1 MSAAETRS
9 GPGRFMVFEPRAAAA
24 AAGTASRTSA
34 LGRAP
39 GSGRL
44 HGSFTVGDMS
54 TAQIEIADAVSE
66 WHPEGTWLNTAS
78 YGLPP
83 DRAWEALRAA
93 LEDWR
98 GGRTSWEHW
107 GDATDGARG
116 GFAALVGVAPDTVA
130 TGATVSELVGLVAAS
145 IPDRAR
151 VLAPD
156 IDFASVL
163 FPFMVQER
171 RGVQLRLVPPSRLA
185 DSIDASSDVVAF
197 SAAQMATGEVADLE
211 AIAAAAAAHGA
222 LTLGDA
228 TQACGWL
235 PIDATR
241 FDVVVCHAYKWLMS
255 PRGTAFMA
263 LGADSLERIVPA
275 AAGWWAGDDP
285 HTSYFGPPLRLAR
298 DARRLDASPA
308 WFSWVGTQPAL
319 ELVAAIG
326 VEAINAHDVAL
337 ANRFRAGLG
346 LEPSDSAIVVADVP
360 GGRDRLERAGITAAE
375 RGGRLRTSWHLYNT
389 ESDVDAALGALAG
402 S

>member
-1 MSAAETRS
+1 
-9 GPGRFMVFEPRAAAA
+9 
-24 AAGTASRTSA
+24 
-34 LGRAP
+34 
-39 GSGRL
+39 
-44 HGSFTVGDMS
+44 MS
-54 TAQIEIADAVSE
+54 TTRVEIAEAASQ
-66 WHPEGTWLNTAS
+66 WHAQGAWLNTAS

-83 DRAWEALRAA
+83 DCAWDALQGA
-93 LEDWR
+93 LADWR

-107 GDATDGARG
+107 GDSTEGARAA
-116 GFAALVGVAPDTVA
+116 FAALVGVAPEAVA

-145 IPDRAR
+145 IPDGAR

-171 RGVQLRLVPPSRLA
+171 RGVDVRLVPPAELA
-185 DSIDASSDVVAF
+185 DAIDDATDVVAF
-197 SAAQMATGEVADLE
+197 SAVQMATGEVADLDR
-211 AIAAAAAAHGA
+211 IAAAAAAHGA
-222 LTLGDA
+222 LTLCDA

-263 LGADSLERIVPA
+263 VGPDSLERVVPA

-285 HTSYFGPPLRLAR
+285 HASYFGPPLRLAS

-319 ELVAAIG
+319 ELVVALG
-326 VEAINAHDVAL
+326 VEAIHDHDVAL

-346 LEPSDSAIVVADVP
+346 LEPSNSAIVVADVP

-375 RGGRLRTSWHLYNT
+375 RGGRLRTSWHVYNT
-389 ESDVDAALGALAG
+389 EADVDAALDALAG